1 MWPSIG
7 DSHSWPA
14 QRPGIHEFSP
24 RNTWFPLPAKGQSS
38 LRLLWQWH
46 LSEVERTDP
55 SENMREMSWIV
66 MIRYE
71 WYDFLNPYI
80 YISMLSQHLSS
91 PNSLW
96 DPPAPCTSGANKWDP
111 LSIAP
116 KAPRTTAQ
124 PPLPAPRY
132 EKRRFPWQTTPSAK
146 QRNGFENPEFVET
159 LSLSPHI
166 ANLQQ
171 QQGWRHAP
179 AIKIIKVSIIRT
191 ASAWRHGWFS
201 FYHMMSTWWSCWS
214 NTLIQ
219 PFISMCPR
227 HHLLWQQKS
236 KARDQS
242 GWLLQVQWLRCAPFP
257 WRSAGQFFRLLKMCH
272 TAEVSMM
279 WFIEPSKDST
289 PSTWT
294 LPFLRSFRPDL
305 SFYL

>member
-1 MWPSIG
+1 MAPVRGRGNWPFRKHERNVVDCHDSI
-7 DSHSWPA
+7 WM
-14 QRPGIHEFSP
+14 I
-24 RNTWFPLPAKGQSS
+24 WFPESLHLYFHAVTTSIVSKFPLGSACTAHVRCQQMGSAFHSSKSPEDNSTATTPCTKIREEKIPMTNNPKGQ
-38 LRLLWQWH
+38 
-46 LSEVERTDP
+46 
-55 SENMREMSWIV
+55 
-66 MIRYE
+66 
-71 WYDFLNPYI
+71 
-80 YISMLSQHLSS
+80 
-91 PNSLW
+91 
-96 DPPAPCTSGANKWDP
+96 AG
-111 LSIAP
+111 
-116 KAPRTTAQ
+116 
-124 PPLPAPRY
+124 
-132 EKRRFPWQTTPSAK
+132 
-146 QRNGFENPEFVET
+146 NGFENPEFVET

-179 AIKIIKVSIIRT
+179 AIKIIKMSIIRT
-191 ASAWRHGWFS
+191 ASEWRHGWFS

-257 WRSAGQFFRLLKMCH
+257 WRSAGQFFRLLKRCH
-272 TAEVSMM
+272 AAEVSMM
-279 WFIEPSKDST
+279 WFIELSKDST

-294 LPFLRSFRPDL
+294 LSFLRSFRPDL